1 MTRGRGQPHGLK
13 SPCPTTRGEAGT
25 WLREGATSPRRPCPH
40 RRACHR
46 QAVRVQTLLGARVP
60 RAWTAATLPTCH
72 QTRVKRVA
80 KSDFAAQDVLQCHV
94 AFPPQALPRRDSRF
108 AHRAWRPRRRR
119 RWRSVAK
126 STSTWVGWSVVTSTQ
141 MAAVGGN
148 VHVDVGG
155 GPCDGPP
162 GPTRGAHRC
171 IGNWVPRSLCQTM
184 SSWPVCFRAV
194 PPQQPPG
201 PASGSHTDRGAGR
214 KRFQLLL
221 PDVAASVH
229 PGRFLACAPGETPPA
244 KHSASV

>member
-1 MTRGRGQPHGLK
+1 MAQRRGHVPSEALSPQTGPATVAVRPSVSRLSSGPESLGHGLR
-13 SPCPTTRGEAGT
+13 PLCPRVTRRE
-25 WLREGATSPRRPCPH
+25 LRGSRSLTLRRRTCSGATSH
-40 RRACHR
+40 
-46 QAVRVQTLLGARVP
+46 
-60 RAWTAATLPTCH
+60 
-72 QTRVKRVA
+72 
-80 KSDFAAQDVLQCHV
+80 
-94 AFPPQALPRRDSRF
+94 FPPQALPRRDSRF

-119 RWRSVAK
+119 RRSVAK

-141 MAAVGGN
+141 MAAVGGD

-171 IGNWVPRSLCQTM
+171 IGNWVPRSPCQTM

-229 PGRFLACAPGETPPA
+229 LGRFLACAPGETPPA

>member
-1 MTRGRGQPHGLK
+1 MSRLSSGPESLGHGLR
-13 SPCPTTRGEAGT
+13 PLCPRVTRRE
-25 WLREGATSPRRPCPH
+25 LRGSRSLTLRRRTCSGATSH
-40 RRACHR
+40 
-46 QAVRVQTLLGARVP
+46 
-60 RAWTAATLPTCH
+60 
-72 QTRVKRVA
+72 
-80 KSDFAAQDVLQCHV
+80 
-94 AFPPQALPRRDSRF
+94 FPPQALPRRDSRF

-119 RWRSVAK
+119 RRRSVAK

-141 MAAVGGN
+141 MAAVGGD

-155 GPCDGPP
+155 GPCDGPR

-171 IGNWVPRSLCQTM
+171 IGNWVPRCPCQTM